1 MKDESHG
8 KATCP
13 NLTVTKL
20 GANYSDQLDE
30 ETMQTLVT
38 AVRSWRSRHVKPV
51 ERDELLNFIEQ
62 HGFAPDAA
70 KGDIREVFDSRLRQL
85 EDRRTLVTIIHAL
98 RPLARLSLSSPVVR
112 AVERIAIADRDLHP
126 SELEALNVIRRLLA
140 DSANRRPTEPGRIS
154 DTQGRGTDGRSE
166 T

>member
-1 MKDESHG
+1 M
-8 KATCP
+8 
-13 NLTVTKL
+13 TKL

-98 RPLARLSLSSPVVR
+98 RPLARLSLSSTVVR

-140 DSANRRPTEPGRIS
+140 NSVNRRPTEPG
-154 DTQGRGTDGRSE
+154 
-166 T
+166 